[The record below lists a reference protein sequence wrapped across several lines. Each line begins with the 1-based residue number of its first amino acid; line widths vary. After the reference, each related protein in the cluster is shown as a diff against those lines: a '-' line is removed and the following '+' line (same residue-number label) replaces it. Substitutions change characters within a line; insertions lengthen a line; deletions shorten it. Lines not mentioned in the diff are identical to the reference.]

1 MDLHLAS
8 AWELVA
14 DLVPEGDAVVQGAR
28 RLRWADYE
36 LQAARVAG
44 ALADLGVGPAT
55 AVGLYLTN
63 CPEYLL
69 GQFATLKVRGS
80 PINVNYRYLDDE
92 LAYLLDYT
100 ETEVLVFHSSLA
112 ERVER
117 VRPRL
122 PRLRAVVEVDDGG
135 PSLPDALPFA
145 DLLRAD
151 PAPRIDRPGSDIY
164 MLCTGGTTGMPK
176 GVMYGHHDFTAH
188 QFRNRFGI
196 HVPASLEEVP
206 DVVRIYLGRTREVAV
221 PTCPLM
227 HGTGMWA
234 GAMAPQL
241 RGGTVVLL
249 ESKSFDA
256 DELWAAVER
265 EAVALVVIVGD
276 PFARPMVRALE
287 EAEARG
293 RPYDLSSVRVIV
305 SAGSMWSAEVKEGLQ
320 RFTDA
325 LLIDAL
331 GSTEG
336 NTYAARHKA
345 PGAAAPTASFELTP
359 GARVVRDDGTDVEP
373 GSAEA
378 GILASP
384 AIALGY
390 FKDPVKTAATF
401 REIDGRRYVLTGDWA
416 TVAADGTVTLLG
428 RGSQCINTGG
438 EKVFPEEVEEAIK
451 TQPGV
456 DDCLVVGVPDERFG
470 QRVVAVVGSAGG
482 GLGGDDVREW
492 VRDRLSGYKIP
503 RQVVVVDRVQRA
515 PNGKADYGWARDVA
529 SRGVPNR
536 ADG

>member
-8 AWELVA
+8 AWEVVSG
-14 DLVPEGDAVVQGAR
+14 LVPERDAVVQGDR
-28 RLRWADYE
+28 RITWASYE
-36 LQAARVAG
+36 NQAARLAG
-44 ALADLGVGPAT
+44 AFRDLRVGPET

-69 GQFATLKVRGS
+69 AQFAALKLRGA

-100 ETEVLVFHSSLA
+100 ETEVLVFHTSLSD
-112 ERVER
+112 RVER

-122 PRLRAVVEVDDGG
+122 PRLHTVVAVDDGG
-135 PSLPDALPFA
+135 PSLPGALPFA
-145 DLLRAD
+145 DLLNAD
-151 PAPRIDRPGSDIY
+151 PAPRIDRPGRDVY

-176 GVMYGHHDFTAH
+176 GVMYAHHDFTAH
-188 QFRNRFGI
+188 QYRNRFGI
-196 HVPASLEEVP
+196 PVPRSLAEVP
-206 DVVRIYLGRTREVAV
+206 DVVRVYLGRTREVAV
-221 PTCPLM
+221 PACPLM

-234 GAMAPQL
+234 GAMAPHL

-256 DELWAAVER
+256 HELWSTVER
-265 EAVALVVIVGD
+265 EAVASIVIVGD
-276 PFARPMVRALE
+276 PFARPMLRALA
-287 EAEARG
+287 EAEDAG
-293 RPYDLSSVRVIV
+293 QAYDISALRVIG
-305 SAGSMWSAEVKEGLQ
+305 SAGAMWSAEVKEGLQ

-336 NTYAARHKA
+336 STYAARHKA
-345 PGAAAPTASFELTP
+345 PGTPAPTASFELAP

-373 GSAEA
+373 GSKDA
-378 GILASP
+378 GMLASP

-390 FKDPVKTAATF
+390 FKDPEKTAATF

-416 TVAADGTVTLLG
+416 TLGTDGNVTLLG

-451 TQPGV
+451 THAAV

-470 QRVVAVVGSAGG
+470 QRVVAVVGAAA
-482 GLGGDDVREW
+482 GLGENDLREW

-515 PNGKADYGWARDVA
+515 PNGKADYGWARSVA
-529 SRGVPNR
+529 DSRFGV
-536 ADG
+536 